1 MRINL
6 FTIHV
11 SDMLKSIGFYK
22 KVFGMEVVRELR
34 PNENLH
40 LVFMKNE
47 GEITV
52 ELVDDGAH
60 GERGS
65 GTSNVA
71 MGVFVEDMEEVVG
84 LLKANKVPIKN
95 GPFETHNGTKLL
107 FVEDPD
113 GVVIEFIQ
121 EKN

>member
-1 MRINL
+1 MKISL

-11 SDMLKSIGFYK
+11 SDMAKSIGFYK
-22 KVFGMEVVRELR
+22 KVFGMEIARELR

-40 LVFMKNE
+40 LVFLKNE

-60 GERGS
+60 SEREGCR
-65 GTSNVA
+65 SNVA
-71 MGVFVEDMEEVVG
+71 MGVFVENMEKVVG
-84 LLKANKVPIKN
+84 LLKENKVSIKN
-95 GPFETHNGTKLL
+95 GPFETPNGTKLL

-113 GVVIEFIQ
+113 GVVIEFVQ
-121 EKN
+121 EKA